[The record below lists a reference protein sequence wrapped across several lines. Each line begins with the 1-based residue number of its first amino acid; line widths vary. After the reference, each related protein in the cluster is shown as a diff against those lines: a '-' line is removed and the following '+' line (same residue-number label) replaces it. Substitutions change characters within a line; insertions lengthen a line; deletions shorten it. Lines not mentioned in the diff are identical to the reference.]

1 MYIKIFIPFLV
12 FFLGGCK
19 IYQLTGTQLPTHLK
33 SIAIPLIED
42 RSRGGVPQMGETLQ
56 QQLVDKFIR
65 QNNLR
70 LSADENE
77 ADAYIQAYIA
87 DYSNQPVAVSESQ
100 ATQNRVSISVQIR
113 IADRTKE
120 VDLVNRMF
128 NQAIQYDP
136 NLGLSGEL
144 AAAKQALQQ
153 IADDAF
159 AASSAEW

>member
-87 DYSNQPVAVSESQ
+87 DFPKYNSRINYDRIQRIFYAAVI
-100 ATQNRVSISVQIR
+100 SIGKKLIFQ
-113 IADRTKE
+113 K
-120 VDLVNRMF
+120 DLTMKMN
-128 NQAIQYDP
+128 
-136 NLGLSGEL
+136 
-144 AAAKQALQQ
+144 
-153 IADDAF
+153 
-159 AASSAEW
+159 